1 MGFPSAVVQRA
12 TPLARRGFKGAA
24 RQALSA
30 VRELKAK
37 VSVRHGGVD
46 EWAVGVWLELK
57 HRVLGVTRLDGH
69 CIDVGLRLAFG
80 AIAECTQRRRF
91 AGIGAVLTNCGD
103 GYAQLIRNRAVG
115 LAFVIERSD
124 LQTLLFG

>member
-1 MGFPSAVVQRA
+1 M
-12 TPLARRGFKGAA
+12 RRGFKGAA

-30 VRELKAK
+30 VRELKAE

-69 CIDVGLRLAFG
+69 CIDVSLRLVFG
-80 AIAECTQRRRF
+80 AIAERTQRR
-91 AGIGAVLTNCGD
+91 
-103 GYAQLIRNRAVG
+103 
-115 LAFVIERSD
+115 
-124 LQTLLFG
+124 